1 MLNEIQEYTEYTS
14 AIKDMPVLRLMPDLF
29 MEKNKLR
36 GLVRAM
42 TVVARA
48 ELERVGYFEASLEE
62 QSGLIVSVIS
72 ALRQWCGF
80 AETVGTEL
88 GPGCNEVGWLEQY
101 YKKVIEVTERSGLL
115 SWEEVVKKKARQ
127 FETTIVGAINKTSEA
142 DTMLSISYE
151 KIVANAVYLGP
162 LKRYYLV
169 CREGAEE
176 ALESNGSKL
185 RIYGKNRKQK
195 DCEKADNVLRL
206 VAAYLLKQRLTGT
219 EANQVNMTDLGYWAQ
234 NKKVCDSEYFRSVN
248 KGKEYGIQYKKKRIY
263 SSETIKK
270 NITKIV
276 VNPQYLADFDFQLV
290 EEEAFDVVAPGYT
303 FFSDFGAGMPLKKD
317 VRYEKRKRKNR
328 DKEVLG

>member
-1 MLNEIQEYTEYTS
+1 MLNEIREYTEYTS
-14 AIKDMPVLRLMPDLF
+14 AIEDMPVLRLMPELF

-48 ELERVGYFEASLEE
+48 ELERVGYFEAPLEQQRE
-62 QSGLIVSVIS
+62 LIEGVI
-72 ALRQWCGF
+72 AKLRQWCGF
-80 AETVGTEL
+80 GEDVQ
-88 GPGCNEVGWLEQY
+88 NNLEQDEAADAWLKCY
-101 YKKVIEVTERSGLL
+101 YEKAIEPLGRPGTL
-115 SWEEVVKKKARQ
+115 SWAEVVKKKEKQ
-127 FETTIVGAINKTSEA
+127 FETTIVGAVNKSSET
-142 DTMLSISYE
+142 DTMLAISYE
-151 KIVANAVYLGP
+151 KVVANAVHIGP

-176 ALESNGSKL
+176 ALESNGNKL
-185 RIYGKNRKQK
+185 RVYGKKRKQK

-290 EEEAFDVVAPGYT
+290 EEEEFAGVASGYT
-303 FFSDFGAGMPLKKD
+303 FFSDFGAGKPLQKEMRYDKTKRKERDKD
-317 VRYEKRKRKNR
+317 V
-328 DKEVLG
+328 LC